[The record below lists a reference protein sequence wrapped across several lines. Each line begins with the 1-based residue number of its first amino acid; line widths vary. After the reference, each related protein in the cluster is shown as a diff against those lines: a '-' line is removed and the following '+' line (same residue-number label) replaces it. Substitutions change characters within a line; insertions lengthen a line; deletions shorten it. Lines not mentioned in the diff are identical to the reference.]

1 MGGTKL
7 VMTVK
12 ELMQLLATMPQD
24 AEVLHVTDNFD
35 DEINMVR
42 LRKNK
47 VKMYFDNSLPE

>member
-1 MGGTKL
+1 MK
-7 VMTVK
+7 VK

-24 AEVLHVTDNFD
+24 AQVWHVTDNFD

-47 VKMYFDNSLPE
+47 VEMYFDENMPE